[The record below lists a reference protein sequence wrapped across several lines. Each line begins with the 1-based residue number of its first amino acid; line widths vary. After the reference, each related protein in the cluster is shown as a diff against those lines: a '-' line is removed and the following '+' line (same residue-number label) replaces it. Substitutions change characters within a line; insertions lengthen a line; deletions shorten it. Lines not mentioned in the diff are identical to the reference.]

1 MERII
6 ALIDMDCFYVQVE
19 QRAEPDTWGKPC
31 GVHQYQGGGL
41 IAVNYE
47 AREYGVTRGMRIDEA
62 KIKCPEIHFFQV
74 PEQRGKA
81 NLTKYRDASAEVF
94 AVICDISKKI
104 VVERASIDEAF
115 LDLTDYVRSVEGEQI
130 SVNTIDDVGF
140 EGVEKKEGQSEAE
153 AFREKVNIEHTG
165 NSFSDNMNLLIA
177 AKVVREI
184 RMAIKSATQF
194 TCSAGVSHNKV
205 LSKLACAIRKPN
217 GQTVLPKCGVK
228 CVYDRTAIKKV
239 RNLGGKLGH
248 RLRDAFMIETMGQLS
263 ECTMEM
269 LTQETDSKT
278 AEWLYALSRGIDD
291 EAVSDRQLIKS
302 VGCGKNF
309 PKGLTTLDEAKHWSR
324 QLAEE
329 MVERLQKDESENKRR
344 AKNVVVGV
352 KFKNDQSLSRT
363 LPIHEYDV
371 LRVHSDIIKNALSRL
386 QRSDDSS
393 KIEPIINMSLSASKF
408 VDLDSIQNSALFKTK
423 KLDSFFAPTDNPNS
437 VINSNKSTVAESE
450 AKNEVL
456 PDIEILPSTSC
467 QKSEKRGFF
476 FRKTQELIVKR
487 ARHT

>member
-6 ALIDMDCFYVQVE
+6 GLIDMDCFYVQVE

-31 GVHQYQGGGL
+31 AVYQYPHPL
-41 IAVNYE
+41 VAINYE
-47 AREYGVTRGMRIDEA
+47 ARRCGVTRGMRMDEA
-62 KIKCPEIHFFQV
+62 KMKCPELHLFPV
-74 PEQRGKA
+74 AEQRGKA
-81 NLTKYRDASAEVF
+81 DLTKYREASAEVF
-94 AVICDISKKI
+94 AVICDIDKKI
-104 VVERASIDEAF
+104 VIERASVDEAF

-130 SVNTIDDVGF
+130 SVSTLDDVGF

-153 AFREKVNIEHTG
+153 AFREKVNTELTG

-177 AKVVREI
+177 AKVVKEI
-184 RMAIKSATQF
+184 RMAITSATQF
-194 TCSAGVSHNKV
+194 TCSAGISHNKA
-205 LSKLACAIRKPN
+205 LSKLACSIRKPN

-239 RNLGGKLGH
+239 RNLGGKLGQ
-248 RLRDAFMIETMGQLS
+248 RLCDTFKIETMGQLA
-263 ECTMEM
+263 ECTMDM
-269 LTQETDSKT
+269 LIRETDSKT
-278 AEWLYALSRGIDD
+278 AEWLYALSRGIDN

-302 VGCGKNF
+302 VGCGKSF
-309 PKGLTTLDEAKHWSR
+309 PKGLITLDEAKQWSS

-352 KFKNDQSLSRT
+352 KFRNSQTLSRT
-363 LPIHEYDV
+363 LLIHEYDAS
-371 LRVHSDIIKNALSRL
+371 RVYSDIIKDVLSRL

-437 VINSNKSTVAESE
+437 VINSNKSTATESE